1 MDQPNLN
8 YYTSKL
14 SINNCNSAYNC
25 LLNPNFMTVFSFIT
39 FYNLLLLEKKIMC
52 IHLCYVLQNS
62 QSGNWFLGKISGSFV
77 GMIISALWGSLE
89 ALPNGEN
96 SRVSHSCSPALLFLF
111 HLLLISDAHDSDH
124 RLCTGHLFKT
134 RGKKEE
140 NGELWLSG
148 SSRTMHLANI

>member
-1 MDQPNLN
+1 
-8 YYTSKL
+8 
-14 SINNCNSAYNC
+14 
-25 LLNPNFMTVFSFIT
+25 
-39 FYNLLLLEKKIMC
+39 MC

-62 QSGNWFLGKISGSFV
+62 QSGNWFLEKILESFV
-77 GMIISALWGSLE
+77 GMIIFALWGSLE

-96 SRVSHSCSPALLFLF
+96 GRVSHSCSPALLFLF

-134 RGKKEE
+134 RGKEEE

-148 SSRTMHLANI
+148 LSRIMHPANIQGQKK